1 MNIAQKDILLSII
14 IIMLTV
20 DSSGGQAHGW
30 RGPNRSGVYIESDLM
45 KSWPIEGPPLVWE
58 VSGIGTGFSSV
69 TVVDDVIYIT
79 GKKDSVDVLTALSP
93 DGKKKWETVY
103 GKSWSNTYPESRCTP
118 TFSNGKI
125 FLVSGQGDLVCIGD
139 NGKTI
144 WSVNYFQK
152 YNAKAPRNG
161 ISESPLVVDNKVI
174 ATPGG
179 DMASMV
185 AFNTE
190 NGKVI
195 WECEPVNE
203 ETQYINPLLA
213 GESDNKIIVTMT
225 FSYVIGVDLDT
236 GKLLWKINYAAENG
250 DHVVAGNHTITPVYY
265 DGSVFVTS
273 GYNNSAMKFKLSD
286 DGSVPEIIWKNT
298 DIDPHV
304 GGVIFLDNYLYS
316 STWDNNARGKWV
328 CVDWKSGKTMWINE
342 WYNKGSI
349 ISADGMIYI
358 FEEKSGNVGLVKPGT
373 EKLDVVSEFRITR
386 GEGPYWSHPVINNG
400 ILYIRHGD
408 VLMAFSIRQPQ
419 KV

>member
-1 MNIAQKDILLSII
+1 MNIVLKDKLLSISI
-14 IIMLTV
+14 IVLV
-20 DSSGGQAHGW
+20 SFSSAGQDYGW
-30 RGPNRSGVYIESDLM
+30 RGPDRSGVYKESGLF
-45 KSWPIEGPPLVWE
+45 KSWPMGGPPLVWE
-58 VSGIGTGFSSV
+58 LSGIGTGFSSATV
-69 TVVDDVIYIT
+69 TDDAIYIT
-79 GKKDSVDVLTALSP
+79 GRKDTVDVLTALSL

-103 GKSWSNTYPESRCTP
+103 GKAWGNTYPDSRCTP
-118 TFSNGKI
+118 TFSDGKI

-161 ISESPLVVDNKVI
+161 ISESPLVIDNKVI

-179 DMASMV
+179 DVASMA
-185 AFNTE
+185 AFSTE
-190 NGKVI
+190 NGEVI
-195 WECEPVNE
+195 WESEPVNE

-213 GESDNKIIVTMT
+213 GENRNQVIVTMT
-225 FSYVIGVDLDT
+225 FSYVIGIEPDT
-236 GKLLWKINYAAENG
+236 GKLLWKINYTAENG
-250 DHVVAGNHTITPVYY
+250 DHVVAGNHTITPVYH

-273 GYNNSAMKFKLSD
+273 GYNNVAMKFKLSE

-298 DIDPHV
+298 DMDPHV

-316 STWDNNARGKWV
+316 STWDNNARGKWI

-358 FEEKSGNVGLVKPGT
+358 FEEKSGNVGLVKPGLD
-373 EKLDVVSEFRITR
+373 KLDVISEFRITR
-386 GEGPYWSHPVINNG
+386 GEGPYWSHPVINKG

-408 VLMAFSIRQPQ
+408 VLMAYSLR
-419 KV
+419 KY